1 MTDPQGI
8 FGYLGKVEMPSRA
21 DFVEG
26 LANLGP
32 FEAVGLALAGAAFVI
47 LGFRFFKAFV
57 LVDSALLGAMVGGY
71 LGSLGQRA
79 NLPLLMGLGGA
90 VTLAVLG
97 WFAMKYAAAVF
108 SALAGGVLGWGLWH
122 VVAAMLGNDAM
133 LGQAWAG
140 GMIGAIALGL
150 LTFVAF
156 RSTVMVFTALQGAI
170 MIVSGVCSILVDRN
184 VIASLRGDLI
194 GNDYLLCIL
203 VAVPAAGGFI
213 YQFSDETGKILK
225 KRKATEKPPV

>member
-1 MTDPQGI
+1 MIGLQGI
-8 FGYLGKVEMPSRA
+8 FDYLGKGEMPSRA

-47 LGFRFFKAFV
+47 YGFRFFKAFV
-57 LVDSALLGAMVGGY
+57 LVDSVLLGAMVGGY

-108 SALAGGVLGWGLWH
+108 SALAGGVLGLGLWH
-122 VVAAMLGNDAM
+122 VVAAMLGNDGM
-133 LGQAWAG
+133 LRQAWAG
-140 GMIGAIALGL
+140 GLVGAIALGL
-150 LTFVAF
+150 LAFVAF
-156 RSTVMVFTALQGAI
+156 RPTVMVFTALQGGI
-170 MIVSGVCSILVDRN
+170 MIVSGACSILLSCN
-184 VIASLRGDLI
+184 VISSLRGELV
-194 GNDYLLCIL
+194 GNEYLLCIL
-203 VAVPAAGGFI
+203 IAVPATGGFI
-213 YQFSDETGKILK
+213 YQFSDETGKIRK